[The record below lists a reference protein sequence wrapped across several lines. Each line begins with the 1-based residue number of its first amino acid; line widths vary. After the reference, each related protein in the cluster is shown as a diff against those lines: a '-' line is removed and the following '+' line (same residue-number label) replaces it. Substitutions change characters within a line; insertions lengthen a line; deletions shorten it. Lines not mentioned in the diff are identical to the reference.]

1 MKYNNDFIMLNTIF
15 YSFNKISIIIIITKV
30 IIIII
35 IPFSSN
41 HKESKRKLS

>member
-15 YSFNKISIIIIITKV
+15 YSSNKISIIFTITKV